1 MIDKGGSIV
10 VGLSGGADSCAL
22 LHFLVSLRDEYGLDI
37 YACHVNHGIRGKEAE
52 RDEHFAEEF
61 CKTLGVKLFTLHADV
76 TGEAKKRGI
85 GTELCGRE
93 IRYAFFEETAKKYG
107 AKIATAHT
115 ASDNAETILLK
126 LTRGSGINGLCGIPP
141 VRDNIIRPLIES
153 SRDDIENYCSRYG
166 ISYVTDS
173 TNLTREYTRNKLRL
187 DVVPVLKEIN
197 PSLENSLTA
206 FSDRMREAYSYIR
219 KNALE
224 LLSKAKCEGGYSAE
238 ALVSADEALFSEA
251 VRIIFEEFDI
261 IPEARHIELI
271 RKIVYN
277 GGAVEIRR
285 NVFAI
290 SDGKILKA
298 VFRAKEKPKKNTDV
312 FVFENGRTVC
322 IADKKIT
329 PLVMDADEFNKRKKI
344 NKNLFY
350 NSLDYDTISL
360 TGVFRTRR
368 SGDVFSLPKRNVTK
382 TVKKLFTEMKVPE
395 EKRDSIVM
403 LADGS
408 EIMWIEGTGASERC
422 KVSEDTSRV
431 LVILT
436 DEEVKQI

>member
-1 MIDKGGSIV
+1 MIEKGGSIV

-22 LHFLVSLRDEYGLDI
+22 LHFLVSIRDEYSLDI
-37 YACHVNHGIRGKEAE
+37 YACHVNHGIRGEEAE
-52 RDEHFAEEF
+52 RDEHFAEDF
-61 CKTLGVKLFTLHADV
+61 CKMLGVKLFTLHADV
-76 TGEAKKRGI
+76 IGEAKRRGI

-93 IRYAFFEETAKKYG
+93 IRYAFFEETAAKYG
-107 AKIATAHT
+107 ARIATAHT

-126 LTRGSGINGLCGIPP
+126 LTRGSGIQGLCGIPP

-153 SRDDIENYCSRYG
+153 SRDDIENYCFRHG

-187 DVVPVLKEIN
+187 DVVPVLKGIN

-219 KNALE
+219 KNAVR
-224 LLSKAKCEGGYSAE
+224 LLSEAKCEDGYSVE
-238 ALVSADEALFSEA
+238 ILTSADEALFSEA
-251 VRIIFEEFDI
+251 VRVIFEEFDI

-285 NVFAI
+285 SVFAI
-290 SDGKILKA
+290 SDGRLLKA
-298 VFRAKEKPKKNTDV
+298 VHKTQEKPEKNTYMFPV
-312 FVFENGRTVC
+312 ENGMTVC
-322 IADKKIT
+322 IANKKFT
-329 PLVMDADEFNKRKKI
+329 PFVINTDEFNNRKKI

-350 NSLDYDTISL
+350 NSLDYDTIPL

-368 SGDVFSLPKRNVTK
+368 AGDVFSLPKRNVTK
-382 TVKKLFTEMKVPE
+382 TVKKLFTEMKIPKE
-395 EKRDSIVM
+395 QRDSIVM
-403 LADGS
+403 LADGN
-408 EIMWIEGTGASERC
+408 EIMWIEGTGASEKY
-422 KVSEDTSRV
+422 KVNAGTSRV